1 MSETVTLTID
11 GRQVTVPRGT
21 NVIEAAKLLGIDV
34 SAFWYHPGLSVM
46 AVCRQCLVNVE
57 GQPKLQ
63 PSCQAI
69 ATDGMVVHTA
79 DEWSRG
85 ARRQMLEFTL
95 VNHPV
100 DCPICDKAGECTLQE
115 LYFAHDNTASR
126 LDVPKVRKPKVVDL
140 RSEEHTS
147 EL

>member
-11 GRQVTVPRGT
+11 GREVTVPKGT

-34 SAFWYHPGLSVM
+34 SAFCYHPGLSIV
-46 AVCRQCLVNVE
+46 AVCRQCLVKVE

-79 DEWSRG
+79 DDWSRG
-85 ARRQMLEFTL
+85 ARRPMLEVTL

-100 DCPICDKAGECTLQE
+100 DLPKVDKAGACNQPE
-115 LYFAHDNTASR
+115 L
-126 LDVPKVRKPKVVDL
+126 
-140 RSEEHTS
+140 
-147 EL
+147 